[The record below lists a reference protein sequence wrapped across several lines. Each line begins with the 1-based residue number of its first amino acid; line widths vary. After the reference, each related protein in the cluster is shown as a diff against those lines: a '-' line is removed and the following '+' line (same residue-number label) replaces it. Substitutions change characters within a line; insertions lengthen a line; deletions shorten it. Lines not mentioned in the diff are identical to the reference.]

1 MLCWNMEIEPQP
13 DLLDLVELN
22 ELKTGEEAKFI
33 EFLTGISISKADL
46 EQFPQNIPIT
56 DDLNRLLTAYN
67 LGIATGHGVKNS
79 LICIGTSFPGFEPP
93 ADYSPSGVTR
103 GQSLLEHLDLIV
115 LLIAVAKVK
124 AVSDL

>member
-56 DDLNRLLTAYN
+56 DALNRLLTAYN

-79 LICIGTSFPGFEPP
+79 LICIGISFPDFEPP
-93 ADYSPSGVTR
+93 SDFSFTNAKDSPD
-103 GQSLLEHLDLIV
+103 LLDHFDLIV